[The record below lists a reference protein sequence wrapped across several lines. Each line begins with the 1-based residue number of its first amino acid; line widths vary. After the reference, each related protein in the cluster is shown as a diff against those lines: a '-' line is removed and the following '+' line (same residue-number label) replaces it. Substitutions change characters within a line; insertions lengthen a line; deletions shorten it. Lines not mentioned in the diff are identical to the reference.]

1 MEWLETIFSLSLAI
15 IIFIP
20 IAALIIFFYNQ
31 VFWFVGGLLKI
42 KSPFWRL
49 RVGGIIVLIIYTIV
63 LMKVG
68 IL

>member
-1 MEWLETIFSLSLAI
+1 MQWLETIFSMGLAL

-20 IAALIIFFYNQ
+20 IAAIIIFFYNQ
-31 VFWFVGGLLKI
+31 IFWFVGGLLQI
-42 KSPFWRL
+42 KNPFWRL

-63 LMKVG
+63 LTKVG

>member
-1 MEWLETIFSLSLAI
+1 MEWLENIFAMGFAV

-20 IAALIIFFYNQ
+20 IGALIMFFWSQ
-31 VFWFVGGLLKI
+31 IFWFVGGLLQI
-42 KSPFWRL
+42 KNPFWRL

-63 LMKVG
+63 LTKVG

>member
-1 MEWLETIFSLSLAI
+1 MDWLGTTFSLGL
-15 IIFIP
+15 
-20 IAALIIFFYNQ
+20 ALIIIIPVGVLIMFFWNSL
-31 VFWFVGGLLKI
+31 FWFVGGLLKI